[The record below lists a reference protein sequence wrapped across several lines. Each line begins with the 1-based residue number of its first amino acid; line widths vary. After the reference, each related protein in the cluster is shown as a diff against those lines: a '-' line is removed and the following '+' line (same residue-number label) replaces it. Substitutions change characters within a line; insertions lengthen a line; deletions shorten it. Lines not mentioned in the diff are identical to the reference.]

1 MKTKT
6 IEMQVAITVD
16 ESVDAEDLVLCVGC
30 ELDDDQERIIKHQI
44 IGFECAADNLFVTG
58 L

>member
-1 MKTKT
+1 
-6 IEMQVAITVD
+6 MQVAITVD